1 MMRHS
6 VDRPWLLT
14 LTTTFQEV
22 DRFFLLLWVRRKGR
36 WNQAFFFL
44 PYFFLVLICDKAPS
58 EKLEMKLESEISPS
72 RRGPL
77 VSSRII
83 SKCPFSFGLPI

>member
-44 PYFFLVLICDKAPS
+44 FL
-58 EKLEMKLESEISPS
+58 S
-72 RRGPL
+72 RTNLRQ
-77 VSSRII
+77 STEREA
-83 SKCPFSFGLPI
+83 

>member
-22 DRFFLLLWVRRKGR
+22 DRFFSSSLG
-36 WNQAFFFL
+36 ASEGTMESSFFFL